1 MIVEFFK
8 SLSFNLR
15 ILLICIISALIIT
28 LLHFGLYDVI
38 VNFII
43 AGAIP
48 GTHMSIPYWLMLLFY
63 GAIAL
68 NILLLLKTQ
77 HNVLY
82 HQKTI
87 DLTKKFKS

>member
-1 MIVEFFK
+1 MIMVVEFFK
-8 SLSFNLR
+8 SLSFKLR

-48 GTHMSIPYWLMLLFY
+48 GTRMSIPYWLMLLFY

-68 NILLLLKTQ
+68 NILIAIENSAQRPLPPKD
-77 HNVLY
+77 N
-82 HQKTI
+82 
-87 DLTKKFKS
+87 

>member
-1 MIVEFFK
+1 MSVIVEFFK
-8 SLSFNLR
+8 SLSFKLR
-15 ILLICIISALIIT
+15 ILLMCIISTLIIT

-48 GTHMSIPYWLMLLFY
+48 GTRMSIPYWLMLLFY

-68 NILLLLKTQ
+68 NILIAIENSAQRPLPPK
-77 HNVLY
+77 
-82 HQKTI
+82 
-87 DLTKKFKS
+87 DD

>member
-1 MIVEFFK
+1 MIMIVEFFK
-8 SLSFNLR
+8 SLSFKLR
-15 ILLICIISALIIT
+15 ILLICIISALIIA

-48 GTHMSIPYWLMLLFY
+48 GTRMSIPYWLMLLFY

-68 NILLLLKTQ
+68 NILIAIENSAQRPLPPKD
-77 HNVLY
+77 N
-82 HQKTI
+82 
-87 DLTKKFKS
+87 

>member
-1 MIVEFFK
+1 MIMIVEFFK
-8 SLSFNLR
+8 SLSFKLR
-15 ILLICIISALIIT
+15 ILLMCIISTLIIT

-68 NILLLLKTQ
+68 NILIAIENSAQRPLPPK
-77 HNVLY
+77 N
-82 HQKTI
+82 
-87 DLTKKFKS
+87 D

>member
-1 MIVEFFK
+1 MIMIVEFFK
-8 SLSFNLR
+8 SLSFKLR
-15 ILLICIISALIIT
+15 ILLMCIISTLIIT

-68 NILLLLKTQ
+68 NILIAIEDSAQRPLPPK
-77 HNVLY
+77 
-82 HQKTI
+82 
-87 DLTKKFKS
+87 DD

>member
-1 MIVEFFK
+1 MNVIVEFFK
-8 SLSFNLR
+8 SLSFKLR
-15 ILLICIISALIIT
+15 ILLICIVSTLIIM

-43 AGAIP
+43 TGAIP

-68 NILLLLKTQ
+68 NILIAIENSAQRPLPPK
-77 HNVLY
+77 
-82 HQKTI
+82 
-87 DLTKKFKS
+87 DD

>member
-1 MIVEFFK
+1 MIMIVEFFK
-8 SLSFNLR
+8 SLSFKLR
-15 ILLICIISALIIT
+15 ILLMCIISTLIIT

-68 NILLLLKTQ
+68 NILIAIENSAQQRPLPPK
-77 HNVLY
+77 
-82 HQKTI
+82 
-87 DLTKKFKS
+87 DD

>member
-1 MIVEFFK
+1 MIMIVEFFK
-8 SLSFNLR
+8 SLSFKLR
-15 ILLICIISALIIT
+15 ILLMCIISTLIIT

-68 NILLLLKTQ
+68 NILIAIENSAQRPLPPK
-77 HNVLY
+77 
-82 HQKTI
+82 
-87 DLTKKFKS
+87 DD

>member
-1 MIVEFFK
+1 MIMVVEFFK
-8 SLSFNLR
+8 SLSFKLR

-48 GTHMSIPYWLMLLFY
+48 GTRMSIPYWLMLLFY

-68 NILLLLKTQ
+68 NILIAIENSAQRPLPPK
-77 HNVLY
+77 
-82 HQKTI
+82 
-87 DLTKKFKS
+87 DD

>member
-1 MIVEFFK
+1 MIMIVEFFK
-8 SLSFNLR
+8 NLSFKLR
-15 ILLICIISALIIT
+15 ILLMCIISTLIIT

-68 NILLLLKTQ
+68 NILIAIENSAQRPLPPK
-77 HNVLY
+77 
-82 HQKTI
+82 
-87 DLTKKFKS
+87 DD

>member
-8 SLSFNLR
+8 SLSFKLR
-15 ILLICIISALIIT
+15 ILLMCIISTLIIT

-68 NILLLLKTQ
+68 NILIAIETSAQRPLPPK
-77 HNVLY
+77 
-82 HQKTI
+82 
-87 DLTKKFKS
+87 DD

>member
-1 MIVEFFK
+1 MIMIVEFFK

-48 GTHMSIPYWLMLLFY
+48 GTRMSIPYWLMLLFY

-68 NILLLLKTQ
+68 NILIAIENSAQRPLPPK
-77 HNVLY
+77 N
-82 HQKTI
+82 
-87 DLTKKFKS
+87 D

>member
-1 MIVEFFK
+1 MIMIVEFFK
-8 SLSFNLR
+8 SLSFKLR
-15 ILLICIISALIIT
+15 ILLMCIISTLIIT

-48 GTHMSIPYWLMLLFY
+48 GTHMSSPYWLMLLFY

-68 NILLLLKTQ
+68 NILIAIENSAQRPLPPK
-77 HNVLY
+77 
-82 HQKTI
+82 
-87 DLTKKFKS
+87 DD

>member
-8 SLSFNLR
+8 SLSFKLR
-15 ILLICIISALIIT
+15 ILLMCIISTLIIT

-63 GAIAL
+63 GTIAL
-68 NILLLLKTQ
+68 NILIAIENSAQRPLPPK
-77 HNVLY
+77 
-82 HQKTI
+82 
-87 DLTKKFKS
+87 DD

>member
-1 MIVEFFK
+1 MIMIVEFFK
-8 SLSFNLR
+8 SLSFKLR
-15 ILLICIISALIIT
+15 ILLICIVSTLIIT

-68 NILLLLKTQ
+68 NILIAIENSAQRPLPPK
-77 HNVLY
+77 
-82 HQKTI
+82 
-87 DLTKKFKS
+87 DD

>member
-1 MIVEFFK
+1 MNVIVEFFK
-8 SLSFNLR
+8 SLSFKLR
-15 ILLICIISALIIT
+15 ILLICIVSTLIIT

-48 GTHMSIPYWLMLLFY
+48 GTRMSIPYWLMLLFY

-68 NILLLLKTQ
+68 NILIAIETSTQ
-77 HNVLY
+77 RPLPP
-82 HQKTI
+82 K
-87 DLTKKFKS
+87 DD

>member
-1 MIVEFFK
+1 MIMVVEFFK
-8 SLSFNLR
+8 SLSFRLR

-68 NILLLLKTQ
+68 NILIAIENSAQRPLPPK
-77 HNVLY
+77 
-82 HQKTI
+82 
-87 DLTKKFKS
+87 DD

>member
-1 MIVEFFK
+1 MIMIVEFFK

-48 GTHMSIPYWLMLLFY
+48 GTRMSIPYWLMLLFY

-68 NILLLLKTQ
+68 NILIAIENSAQRPLPPK
-77 HNVLY
+77 
-82 HQKTI
+82 
-87 DLTKKFKS
+87 DD

>member
-1 MIVEFFK
+1 MILIVEFFK
-8 SLSFNLR
+8 SLSFKLR
-15 ILLICIISALIIT
+15 ILLICIISALIIA

-68 NILLLLKTQ
+68 NILIAIENSAQRPLPPK
-77 HNVLY
+77 
-82 HQKTI
+82 
-87 DLTKKFKS
+87 DD

>member
-1 MIVEFFK
+1 MIMIVEFFK
-8 SLSFNLR
+8 SLSFKLR
-15 ILLICIISALIIT
+15 ILLMCIISTLIIT

-68 NILLLLKTQ
+68 N
-77 HNVLY
+77 VLIAIENSA
-82 HQKTI
+82 QRPLPPK
-87 DLTKKFKS
+87 DD